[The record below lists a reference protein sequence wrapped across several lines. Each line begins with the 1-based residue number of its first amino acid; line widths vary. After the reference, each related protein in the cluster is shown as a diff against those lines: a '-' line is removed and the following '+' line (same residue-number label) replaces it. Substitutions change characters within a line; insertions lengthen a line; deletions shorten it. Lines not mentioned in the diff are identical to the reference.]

1 MDALRDA
8 PPRPEVSTESSRESR
23 EHRESRDSL
32 RDTIR
37 DLGTRFEA
45 RAVNV
50 AERIDARGIDPR
62 LSNHLPVTVAVGAGC
77 AMLFRSGAV
86 VFFAVDT
93 VAQERFLHDLTP
105 RIHGRYQ
112 VPESERAAIRIGD
125 ADAVEPEALV
135 IKESSIERMQVI
147 AEILAKSVVLAR
159 NEQEI
164 GTAFDAIEPL
174 AVAMKR
180 APRKLPWRHSDLV
193 RHIGEA
199 MLVEHQLVDRAE
211 VLEKPELLWDR
222 ADLDRLYARL
232 EDEYE
237 IRERHLVLESKLS
250 LVTTAARTML
260 ELNQA
265 RRSLNVEYYILALIV
280 VEVVLAMYQ
289 IFRL

>member
-1 MDALRDA
+1 MDALRDVA
-8 PPRPEVSTESSRESR
+8 PRPEASMEST
-23 EHRESRDSL
+23 RDSM
-32 RDTIR
+32 R
-37 DLGTRFEA
+37 DLGPRFEA

-50 AERIDARGIDPR
+50 AERIDVRGIDPR
-62 LSNHLPVTVAVGAGC
+62 LSNHLPVTVAVGSGC
-77 AMLFRSGAV
+77 AMMFRAGAV

-112 VPESERAAIRIGD
+112 VPESERATIRIGD
-125 ADAVEPEALV
+125 TDAVEPDALV

-174 AVAMKR
+174 AAEMKR

-222 ADLDRLYARL
+222 TDLDRLYARL

-280 VEVVLAMYQ
+280 VEVVLALYQ

>member
-1 MDALRDA
+1 MDALRDVA
-8 PPRPEVSTESSRESR
+8 PRSEVSMEAGRET
-23 EHRESRDSL
+23 RDA
-32 RDTIR
+32 IR
-37 DLGTRFEA
+37 DLGARFEA

-50 AERIDARGIDPR
+50 AERIDVRGMDPR
-62 LSNHLPVTVAVGAGC
+62 LSNHLPITVAVGAGC

-112 VPESERAAIRIGD
+112 VPETERATIRIGD
-125 ADAVEPEALV
+125 ADAVEPDALV
-135 IKESSIERMQVI
+135 VRESSIERMQVI

-193 RHIGEA
+193 RHIGDA

-222 ADLDRLYARL
+222 GDLDRMYARL

-280 VEVVLAMYQ
+280 VEVVLALYQ

>member
-1 MDALRDA
+1 MDALRDVA
-8 PPRPEVSTESSRESR
+8 PRPEASTESSRESL
-23 EHRESRDSL
+23 RESSRDQ
-32 RDTIR
+32 IR
-37 DLGTRFEA
+37 ELGARFEA
-45 RAVNV
+45 RAVNI
-50 AERIDARGIDPR
+50 AERIDVRGIEPR

-77 AMLFRSGAV
+77 AMMFRSGAV

-105 RIHGRYQ
+105 RIHGHYQ
-112 VPESERAAIRIGD
+112 VPESERATIRIGD
-125 ADAVEPEALV
+125 VDAVEPDALV
-135 IKESSIERMQVI
+135 LKESSIERMQVI

-174 AVAMKR
+174 AAAMKR

-280 VEVVLAMYQ
+280 VEVVLALYQ

>member
-1 MDALRDA
+1 MDA
-8 PPRPEVSTESSRESR
+8 
-23 EHRESRDSL
+23 
-32 RDTIR
+32 IR
-37 DLGTRFEA
+37 DLGARPGPVQDAIRDMGSRFEA

-50 AERIDARGIDPR
+50 ADRLDVRGVDPR
-62 LSNHLPVTVAVGAGC
+62 LSNHLPVTVAVGTGC

-86 VFFAVDT
+86 VFFGVDT
-93 VAQERFLHDLTP
+93 LAQERFLHDLTP
-105 RIHGRYQ
+105 RILGRYEA
-112 VPESERAAIRIGD
+112 PETERAMIRVGD
-125 ADAVEPEALV
+125 VDSVDPDALNV
-135 IKESSIERMQVI
+135 KESSIERLQVI

-159 NEQEI
+159 NEREI
-164 GTAFDAIEPL
+164 GAAFGAIEPL
-174 AVAMKR
+174 AAAMKR
-180 APRKLPWRHSDLV
+180 APRRLPWRHSDLV

-222 ADLDRLYARL
+222 PDLDRLYARL

-280 VEVVLAMYQ
+280 FEVVLALYQ
-289 IFRL
+289 LVRL

>member
-1 MDALRDA
+1 MDALRDV
-8 PPRPEVSTESSRESR
+8 PRPEVSTESSREPRDAIR
-23 EHRESRDSL
+23 E
-32 RDTIR
+32 
-37 DLGTRFEA
+37 LGARFEA

-50 AERIDARGIDPR
+50 AERIDVRGIDPR

-112 VPESERAAIRIGD
+112 VPESERATIQIGD
-125 ADAVEPEALV
+125 ADAVERDALV

-164 GTAFDAIEPL
+164 GSAFDSIEPL
-174 AVAMKR
+174 AVEMKR

-222 ADLDRLYARL
+222 TDLDRLYARL

-280 VEVVLAMYQ
+280 VEVVLALYQ
-289 IFRL
+289 MFRG

>member
-1 MDALRDA
+1 MDALRDV
-8 PPRPEVSTESSRESR
+8 PRPEVSMESSRESHDAIR
-23 EHRESRDSL
+23 E
-32 RDTIR
+32 
-37 DLGTRFEA
+37 LGARFEA
-45 RAVNV
+45 RALNV
-50 AERIDARGIDPR
+50 AERVDVRGIDPR

-105 RIHGRYQ
+105 RIHGRYP
-112 VPESERAAIRIGD
+112 VPESERATIRIGD
-125 ADAVEPEALV
+125 ADAVEPDALV

-164 GTAFDAIEPL
+164 GTAFDSIEPL
-174 AVAMKR
+174 AVSMKR
-180 APRKLPWRHSDLV
+180 APRRLPWRHSDLV
-193 RHIGEA
+193 RHIGDA

-222 ADLDRLYARL
+222 GDLDRLYARL

-280 VEVVLAMYQ
+280 VEVVLALYQ
-289 IFRL
+289 MFRP

>member
-1 MDALRDA
+1 M
-8 PPRPEVSTESSRESR
+8 
-23 EHRESRDSL
+23 
-32 RDTIR
+32 R
-37 DLGTRFEA
+37 DLGPRFEPRVDQIRELGPRFEA

-50 AERIDARGIDPR
+50 AERIDVRGIDPR
-62 LSNHLPVTVAVGAGC
+62 LSTHLPVTVAVGTGC

-86 VFFAVDT
+86 VFFGVDT
-93 VAQERFLHDLTP
+93 LAQERFLHDLNP
-105 RIHGRYQ
+105 RMHGRYQ
-112 VPESERAAIRIGD
+112 TPESERATIQIGE
-125 ADAVEPEALV
+125 ADAIEPNAL
-135 IKESSIERMQVI
+135 ILKESSIERLQVI

-164 GTAFDAIEPL
+164 GAVFDAIEPL
-174 AVAMKR
+174 AAEMKK
-180 APRKLPWRHSDLV
+180 APRRLPWRYSDLV

-237 IRERHLVLESKLS
+237 IRERHLVLESKLQ

-265 RRSLNVEYYILALIV
+265 RRSLNVEYYILALILF
-280 VEVVLAMYQ
+280 EVALAIVQ
-289 IFRL
+289 IFR

>member
-1 MDALRDA
+1 MSRSTLPEMDALRDV
-8 PPRPEVSTESSRESR
+8 PRPEVSTEPSRES
-23 EHRESRDSL
+23 S

-37 DLGTRFEA
+37 ELGARFEA

-50 AERIDARGIDPR
+50 ADRIDVRGIEPR

-112 VPESERAAIRIGD
+112 VPESERATIRIGD
-125 ADAVEPEALV
+125 ADAVGPDALV

-164 GTAFDAIEPL
+164 GTAFDSIEPL
-174 AVAMKR
+174 AVEMKR
-180 APRKLPWRHSDLV
+180 VPRKLPWRYSDLV

-250 LVTTAARTML
+250 LVTAAARTML

-280 VEVVLAMYQ
+280 VEVVLALYQ
-289 IFRL
+289 IFRP

>member
-1 MDALRDA
+1 MDA
-8 PPRPEVSTESSRESR
+8 
-23 EHRESRDSL
+23 
-32 RDTIR
+32 IR
-37 DLGTRFEA
+37 DLGARPGSVQDAVRDMGARFEA

-50 AERIDARGIDPR
+50 AERIDVRGVDPR
-62 LSNHLPVTVAVGAGC
+62 LSNHLPVTVAVGTGC

-86 VFFAVDT
+86 VFFGVDT
-93 VAQERFLHDLTP
+93 LAQERFLHDLTP
-105 RIHGRYQ
+105 RILGRYEA
-112 VPESERAAIRIGD
+112 PETERAMIRVGD
-125 ADAVEPEALV
+125 VDSVDPDALIVR
-135 IKESSIERMQVI
+135 ESSIERLQVI

-159 NEQEI
+159 NEREI
-164 GTAFDAIEPL
+164 GAVFDAIEPL
-174 AVAMKR
+174 AAAMKR
-180 APRKLPWRHSDLV
+180 APRRLPWRHSDLV

-222 ADLDRLYARL
+222 PDLDRLYARL

-280 VEVVLAMYQ
+280 FEVVLALYQ
-289 IFRL
+289 LVRL

>member
-1 MDALRDA
+1 MDALRDVA
-8 PPRPEVSTESSRESR
+8 PRPEASTESNREPRES
-23 EHRESRDSL
+23 SRDS
-32 RDTIR
+32 IR
-37 DLGTRFEA
+37 ELGTRFEA

-50 AERIDARGIDPR
+50 AERVDVRGIDPR
-62 LSNHLPVTVAVGAGC
+62 LSSHLPVTVAVGAGC

-112 VPESERAAIRIGD
+112 VPESERATIRIGD
-125 ADAVEPEALV
+125 TDAVEPDALV

-174 AVAMKR
+174 AAEMKR

-250 LVTTAARTML
+250 LVTAAARTML

-280 VEVVLAMYQ
+280 VEVVLALYQ

>member
-1 MDALRDA
+1 MDALRDV
-8 PPRPEVSTESSRESR
+8 PRPEVSTESSRESI
-23 EHRESRDSL
+23 RESI

-37 DLGTRFEA
+37 ELGARFEA

-50 AERIDARGIDPR
+50 AERIEVRGMDPR

-112 VPESERAAIRIGD
+112 VPETERATIRIGD
-125 ADAVEPEALV
+125 ADAVETDALV
-135 IKESSIERMQVI
+135 IKKSSIERMQVI

-164 GTAFDAIEPL
+164 GTAFDSIEPL

-193 RHIGEA
+193 RHIGDA

-280 VEVVLAMYQ
+280 VEVVLALYQ

>member
-1 MDALRDA
+1 MDALRDVA
-8 PPRPEVSTESSRESR
+8 PRPEVSTESAREST
-23 EHRESRDSL
+23 RDST
-32 RDTIR
+32 RDSIR
-37 DLGTRFEA
+37 DLGPRFEA

-50 AERIDARGIDPR
+50 AERVEVRGMDPR

-112 VPESERAAIRIGD
+112 VPESERATIRIGD
-125 ADAVEPEALV
+125 VDAVEPDALV
-135 IKESSIERMQVI
+135 LKESSIERMQVI

-174 AVAMKR
+174 AAAMKR
-180 APRKLPWRHSDLV
+180 APRKLPWRHKDLV

>member
-1 MDALRDA
+1 MLDLRMVSRVVSKKQT
-8 PPRPEVSTESSRESR
+8 PPGIVGEPRETPE
-23 EHRESRDSL
+23 DSL
-32 RDTIR
+32 RK
-37 DLGTRFEA
+37 LGHEFEA

-50 AERIDARGIDPR
+50 AERIDVRGIEPR
-62 LSNHLPVTVAVGAGC
+62 LSKHLPVTVAIGAAGC

-86 VFFAVDT
+86 VFFGVDAIAQESFLRDLGPRLQSPYGTPETERANIRVGEADT
-93 VAQERFLHDLTP
+93 VEP
-105 RIHGRYQ
+105 
-112 VPESERAAIRIGD
+112 
-125 ADAVEPEALV
+125 DAVILR
-135 IKESSIERMQVI
+135 ESSIERMQVV

-164 GTAFDAIEPL
+164 GTAFGAIEPL
-174 AVAMKR
+174 AQQMKR
-180 APRKLPWRHSDLV
+180 SPRRLPWRHSDLV

-222 ADLDRLYARL
+222 NDLDRLYARL

-250 LVTTAARTML
+250 VVSTAARTML

-265 RRSLNVEYYILALIV
+265 RRSLNVEYSIVALIV
-280 VEVVLAMYQ
+280 FEILLAVYQ
-289 IFRL
+289 LASR

>member
-1 MDALRDA
+1 MDALRDVA
-8 PPRPEVSTESSRESR
+8 PRPEVSTESARESI
-23 EHRESRDSL
+23 RESTRDS
-32 RDTIR
+32 IR
-37 DLGTRFEA
+37 DLGPRFEA

-50 AERIDARGIDPR
+50 AERVDVRGMDPR

-112 VPESERAAIRIGD
+112 VPESERATIRIGD
-125 ADAVEPEALV
+125 ADAVEPDALV

-174 AVAMKR
+174 AAAMKR

-280 VEVVLAMYQ
+280 VEVVLALYQ
-289 IFRL
+289 MFRI